1 MSNINNLNHINRGVE
16 IILNGGKKKQPKDF
30 HIIYEKLV
38 LFLRRELTIYFEFS
52 LSFRKKNTFPEKKNV
67 SN

>member
-1 MSNINNLNHINRGVE
+1 MSNINNVNHVNRGVE
-16 IILNGGKKKQPKDF
+16 IILSGRRRKQPKNF

-38 LFLRRELTIYFEFS
+38 SFLQREVTIYFEFS
-52 LSFRKKNTFPEKKNV
+52 LSFRKKVTFPEKKNV

>member
-1 MSNINNLNHINRGVE
+1 MSSINNLNHVNRGVE
-16 IILNGGKKKQPKDF
+16 IILNGGKRKQPKNF

-38 LFLRRELTIYFEFS
+38 CFLQREVTIYFEFS
-52 LSFRKKNTFPEKKNV
+52 LSFRKKVTFQEKKNV